1 MSTEDEAQDILN
13 TIKPKKT
20 RWRWIVLLII
30 IVALVAGALLASGN
44 GDDQKTNY
52 ITSTVDRGDVIL
64 TATSTGNLEPRRQ
77 VTIGAEVSG
86 KIIEVLVEE
95 NDRVEVGQVLAR
107 LDISR
112 VDNERAQLRAQLQGA
127 NANVRRVQATIDEIE
142 ITLKRTNEL
151 VEQGASPQSALDQI
165 KAQKARAK
173 ADLSG
178 ARADVSRVRSSISAL
193 DADLERATI
202 TSPIAGVVLSR
213 TIEPGSTVA
222 ASFQAPEL
230 FVLAED
236 LAQMELHVLI
246 NEADISLVKPK
257 QRATFTV
264 DAWPEKT
271 FEAFVKTVSL
281 SPSFNNNVVSYK
293 TTLSVDNAEHLLR
306 PGMTASAVIETG
318 TRKDVLRVPMEALWF
333 EPPKEE
339 SGFRLGPKRR
349 GRTEKQ
355 GSAVHVLR
363 DDKPVKVS
371 LRLGRSDED
380 FIEVLEGDLKQG
392 EPLITGIEEPEQP
405 GQESEEPTS

>member
-1 MSTEDEAQDILN
+1 VSTEDEAQDILN
-13 TIKPKKT
+13 TIKPRKK

-30 IVALVAGALLASGN
+30 IIALVAGASLASST

-52 ITSTVDRGDVIL
+52 ITSAVDRGDVIL

-142 ITLKRTNEL
+142 ITLTRTSEL

-165 KAQKARAK
+165 KAQNARAK

-246 NEADISLVKPK
+246 NEADISLVNPE

-293 TTLSVDNAEHLLR
+293 TILSVDNAEHLLR
-306 PGMTASAVIETG
+306 PGMTASAVIQTG
-318 TRKDVLRVPMEALWF
+318 TREDVLRVPTEALWF

-339 SGFRLGPKRR
+339 SGFRIGPKRR
-349 GRTEKQ
+349 ERTEKQ

-392 EPLITGIEEPEQP
+392 EPLITGIEEPEEA
-405 GQESEEPTS
+405 GQEPQEPRS